1 MKTNGVVAQLNDVN
15 SVANGLVSTA
25 LSAGL
30 TLIDPR
36 KLTVGR
42 RAAYRAAI
50 AALTAWVT
58 WTALRADEAPVS
70 PSTRA
75 GITAAATGAVLGFAE
90 LGEALDARMHDGLA
104 RAGAARP
111 RLWLAAA
118 AAVLSLVS
126 WWGGRT
132 ADRRRPGGP
141 EEF

>member
-1 MKTNGVVAQLNDVN
+1 MLAQLNDVN

-25 LSAGL
+25 LTAGL

-36 KLTVGR
+36 RLTVGR
-42 RAAYRAAI
+42 RAAYRGVVAV
-50 AALTAWVT
+50 LTAWVT
-58 WTALRADEAPVS
+58 WTALRSDEVTVPPAA
-70 PSTRA
+70 RA
-75 GITAAATGAVLGFAE
+75 GIVTGAAGAVLGFAE
-90 LGEALDARMHDGLA
+90 LGEALDARLHDGLA

-132 ADRRRPGGP
+132 ADRKRAGGL
-141 EEF
+141 EEL

>member
-1 MKTNGVVAQLNDVN
+1 MKTHGVLAQLNDVN
-15 SVANGLVSTA
+15 SVVNGLVSTA
-25 LSAGL
+25 LTAGL

-36 KLTVGR
+36 GLTVGR
-42 RAAYRAAI
+42 RAAYRGVL

-58 WTALRADEAPVS
+58 WSALRSDEVAAS
-70 PSTRA
+70 RAARA
-75 GITAAATGAVLGFAE
+75 GVAAGAAGAVLGFAE

-132 ADRRRPGGP
+132 ADRRRAGAPD
-141 EEF
+141 EA

>member
-1 MKTNGVVAQLNDVN
+1 MLAQLNDVN

-25 LSAGL
+25 ATAGL

-36 KLTVGR
+36 KLTAGR
-42 RAAYRAAI
+42 RAAYRGAI
-50 AALTAWVT
+50 AALTAWVA
-58 WTALRADEAPVS
+58 WTALREDDVAVS
-70 PSTRA
+70 PGARV
-75 GITAAATGAVLGFAE
+75 GITTGAAGAVLGFAE
-90 LGEALDARMHDGLA
+90 LGEALDARMHDGLV

-132 ADRRRPGGP
+132 AGRRQAGTRD
-141 EEF
+141 EA